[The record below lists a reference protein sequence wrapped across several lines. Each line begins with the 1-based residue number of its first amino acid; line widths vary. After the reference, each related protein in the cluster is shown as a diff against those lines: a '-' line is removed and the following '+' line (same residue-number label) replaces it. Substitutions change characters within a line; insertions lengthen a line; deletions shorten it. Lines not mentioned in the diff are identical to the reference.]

1 MKNIR
6 CLTIGILYVALASC
20 LEAVPVP
27 GLNLKDLTEASD
39 LVVVGKVVSISEV
52 GVGVIG
58 EGTNRVA
65 CKLMTFDL
73 LVDQT
78 LKGFTISQ
86 KITVAFSMPSEF
98 RGYRFPRGGDY
109 GAYFLKNSDKQY
121 ALASPYHPSVMA
133 VPGVRPEGNSVIGDV
148 IAQMAAA
155 LQSTSKTTDEK
166 VQIIEAFRSNGQ
178 DAATSA
184 LQAAARDGDPA
195 VKYKAIGL
203 LLARND
209 ISHLAV
215 AEEVLLGP
223 DVGLARNNLRLQES
237 IQSMAY
243 GIGAGVKDVRAI
255 PTLLKLQASDD
266 PVLRLS
272 CARALMNTGSPD
284 AVRGLMSG
292 LDDADV
298 EVRYWSA
305 EGLAKITKQP
315 DRRPDLDVVRS
326 GDESYLG
333 YWREWAKARK

>member
-6 CLTIGILYVALASC
+6 CLVTGILCVALASC
-20 LEAVPVP
+20 LNAVPVP
-27 GLNLKDLTEASD
+27 GFNLKDLTEASD
-39 LVVVGKVVSISEV
+39 LVVVGRVVSISEV
-52 GVGVIG
+52 GIAVTG
-58 EGTNRVA
+58 EDTHKVA

-86 KITVAFSMPSEF
+86 KVTIAFSMPSEF
-98 RGYRFPRGGDY
+98 VGYRFPKEGEY
-109 GAYFLKNSDKQY
+109 GVYFLKQSGKQLV
-121 ALASPYHPSVMA
+121 LASHFYPSAMA
-133 VPGVRPEGNSVIGDV
+133 IPGVRSEGISVVENV

-155 LQSTSKTTDEK
+155 LQSPSKTTDEK
-166 VQIIEAFRSNGQ
+166 IQIIEAFRSNRQ

-203 LLARND
+203 LWARND

-223 DVGLARNNLRLQES
+223 DLGLARNNLRMQES

-255 PTLLKLQASDD
+255 PTLLKLQASED
-266 PVLRLS
+266 PALRLS
-272 CARALMNTGSPD
+272 CARALMSTGSPD

-292 LDDADV
+292 LDDSDV
-298 EVRYWSA
+298 QVRYWSA

-315 DRRPDLDVVRS
+315 DRRPDIDAVRR
-326 GDESYLG
+326 GDETSLD
-333 YWREWAKARK
+333 YWRAWAKAQK